1 MGWCVSDRRSPSPAW
16 ARSPCCA
23 LPCEQLRPAISNPT
37 VRYWSIQGSASG
49 KVTSPKEG
57 LTWPHTVKMQ
67 GNVRELQRTESNHPT
82 EERVMMKPSTE
93 DKTTGKLHE
102 VKGAIKQ
109 KAGELTSNPNL
120 EADGRAEKNAGKVQN
135 IAGKI
140 EKAVGEK
147 AHHHRT
153 RRRER

>member
-93 DKTTGKLHE
+93 DNTTAKPPRRGRIQSRCRE
-102 VKGAIKQ
+102 TSANFNEP
-109 KAGELTSNPNL
+109 KATT
-120 EADGRAEKNAGKVQN
+120 QQ
-135 IAGKI
+135 
-140 EKAVGEK
+140 
-147 AHHHRT
+147 
-153 RRRER
+153 RRES